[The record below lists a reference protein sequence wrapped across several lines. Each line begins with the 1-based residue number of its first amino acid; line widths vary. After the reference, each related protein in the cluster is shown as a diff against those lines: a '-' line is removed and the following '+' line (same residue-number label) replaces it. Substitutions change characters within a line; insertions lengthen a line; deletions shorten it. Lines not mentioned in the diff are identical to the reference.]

1 MELIKIKPTFALSN
15 KINRFPYQRMK
26 TLLFLSTLLLLGGH
40 RLLAQKDTLD
50 PKKIIKLDDV
60 VVSAQIE
67 PQSIKKSIKNV
78 QVISEKQI
86 KSLGATNLGDVLN
99 QYVNITVMPDGDSGR
114 STVSLFGLD
123 ASYFKVLVDNIPLV
137 NEGGVGNNTDLSQI
151 NLDDIERIEIIE
163 GAMGVT
169 HGANA
174 ISGILNIITKRHTT
188 NKWNI
193 TYSLQEESI
202 GKEYNLTNKGRHILN
217 FKASHNLNNHWTVSL
232 GSTRNKFNG
241 FLGNYNGKQ
250 VLYNDQNR
258 GYRFLPRNYLQ
269 TNAIINYKKEG
280 FNTFYKF
287 ELMNQDIDFYDRSV
301 KSGYNDKWGSY
312 KFGNDRRYFYKRQFH
327 HFNIN
332 GTAWVNYNFSL
343 SYQQQ
348 TRDDEY
354 FRYIINRQLETNNNT
369 QRIESMQ
376 VGYSKGE
383 VSKSFYDKKMAL
395 SLGYEV
401 TKNKGF
407 AIVSAAQ
414 NKTKEVNESIDNYDG
429 FFVSEY
435 HFSPN
440 FSMGLGGRYSFQSM
454 FDNQYSFSLGSRY
467 LLPQNLEWR
476 ASIGKSYRTP
486 DFYELFSN
494 IIFEGHYFL
503 GNEALIPES
512 SLSFDTSLKKITIF
526 SDDLLLKNQ
535 LSLSHN
541 RIKDRITN
549 ALIGYEG
556 ATPKYQN
563 INISKYNYINL
574 ASTNS
579 LSIEDNLEASLGASF
594 TWISQIIDNNVHQ
607 TDDRY
612 LLNMGVNAGL
622 TYSFPEWG
630 TSISGYYKWTG
641 KSQLWTATTNGY
653 IVSEIEPY
661 AWLDASIK
669 QTFLNKKMELTLGAR
684 NLLDV
689 TDVRRTLVTSGHDT
703 SSSVLLGY
711 GRTFFLKLTY
721 NLDINY

>member
-1 MELIKIKPTFALSN
+1 MKLS
-15 KINRFPYQRMK
+15 
-26 TLLFLSTLLLLGGH
+26 LFLYLLLWGGH
-40 RLLAQKDTLD
+40 SLFAQKDTLD
-50 PKKIIKLDDV
+50 PHKIIKLDHL

-78 QVISEKQI
+78 QVITEKQI

-123 ASYFKVLVDNIPLV
+123 ASYFKVLVDNVPLV

-174 ISGILNIITKRHTT
+174 ISGILNIITKRHAD
-188 NKWNI
+188 NKWNL
-193 TYSLQEESI
+193 TYSLQEESV
-202 GKEYNLTNKGRHILN
+202 GREYNLTTRGRHIQN
-217 FKASHNLNNHWTVSL
+217 FKASHNLNDHWMFSIGT
-232 GSTRNKFNG
+232 TRNKFNG
-241 FLGNYNGKQ
+241 FLGNYNGKN

-269 TNAIINYKKEG
+269 TNAIINYKKEH

-287 ELMNQDIDFYDRSV
+287 ELMNQDISFYDRSV
-301 KSGYNDKWGSY
+301 KSGYNDQWGRY

-327 HFNIN
+327 HLNIN
-332 GTAWVNYNFSL
+332 GSGWLNYNFSL
-343 SYQQQ
+343 SYQEQ

-354 FRYIINRQLETNNNT
+354 FRYIISRRLETNNT
-369 QRIESMQ
+369 TERVEAMK

-383 VSKSFYDKKMAL
+383 LSKSFYDKRLAL
-395 SLGYEV
+395 SIGYEA

-407 AIVSAAQ
+407 AIVNASQ
-414 NKTKEVNESIDNYDG
+414 NRTKEVSESIDNYDG
-429 FFVSEY
+429 FLVSEY
-435 HFSPN
+435 HFTPQ
-440 FSMGLGGRYSFQSM
+440 FSLGLGGRYSYQSL
-454 FDNQYSFSLGSRY
+454 FDNQYSFSVGSRY
-467 LLPQNLEWR
+467 LLPKNLEWR
-476 ASIGKSYRTP
+476 ASVGRSYRTP

-503 GNEALIPES
+503 GNESLIPES
-512 SLSFDTSLKKITIF
+512 SLSFDTSLKKMTLF
-526 SDDLLLKNQ
+526 TEDLLMKNQ

-556 ATPKYQN
+556 STPKYQN

-574 ASTNS
+574 ASTNALS
-579 LSIEDNLEASLGASF
+579 LDENLEASIGVSF
-594 TWISQIIDNNVHQ
+594 TWISQIIDNNVHK

-612 LLNMGVNAGL
+612 LLNMGINAGL
-622 TYSFPEWG
+622 TYTFPKWG
-630 TSISGYYKWTG
+630 TSVSGYYKWAG
-641 KSQLWTATTNGY
+641 KSQLWAATTNGY
-653 IVSEIEPY
+653 IVSEVDSY
-661 AWLDASIK
+661 GWLDASIK
-669 QTFLNKKMELTLGAR
+669 QPFLGKKLELTLGAR

-689 TDVRRTLVTSGHDT
+689 TDVKRTLTTEGHNT

-711 GRTFFLKLTY
+711 GRTFFLKLSY

>member
-1 MELIKIKPTFALSN
+1 MKLS
-15 KINRFPYQRMK
+15 
-26 TLLFLSTLLLLGGH
+26 LFLYLLLWGGH
-40 RLLAQKDTLD
+40 SLFAQKDTLD
-50 PKKIIKLDDV
+50 PQKIIKLDHV

-67 PQSIKKSIKNV
+67 TQSIKKSIKNV
-78 QVISEKQI
+78 QVITEKQI

-123 ASYFKVLVDNIPLV
+123 ASYFKVLVDNVPLV

-174 ISGILNIITKRHTT
+174 ISGILNIITKRHAD
-188 NKWNI
+188 NKWNL
-193 TYSLQEESI
+193 TYSLQEESV
-202 GKEYNLTNKGRHILN
+202 GREYNLTTRGRHIQN
-217 FKASHNLNNHWTVSL
+217 FKASHNLNDHWMFSVGT
-232 GSTRNKFNG
+232 TRNKFNG
-241 FLGNYNGKQ
+241 FLGNYNGKN

-269 TNAIINYKKEG
+269 TNAIINYKKEH

-287 ELMNQDIDFYDRSV
+287 ELMNQDISFYDRSV
-301 KSGYNDKWGSY
+301 KSGYNDQWGRY

-327 HFNIN
+327 HLNIN
-332 GTAWVNYNFSL
+332 GSGWLNYNFSL
-343 SYQQQ
+343 SYQEQ

-354 FRYIINRQLETNNNT
+354 FRYIISRRLETNNT
-369 QRIESMQ
+369 TERVEAMK

-383 VSKSFYDKKMAL
+383 LSKSFYDKRLAL
-395 SLGYEV
+395 SIGYEA

-407 AIVSAAQ
+407 AIVNASQ
-414 NKTKEVNESIDNYDG
+414 NRTKEVSESIDNYDG
-429 FFVSEY
+429 FLVSEY
-435 HFSPN
+435 HFTPQ
-440 FSMGLGGRYSFQSM
+440 FSLGLGGRYSYQSL
-454 FDNQYSFSLGSRY
+454 FDNQYSFSVGSRY
-467 LLPQNLEWR
+467 LLPKNLEWR
-476 ASIGKSYRTP
+476 ASVGRSYRTP

-503 GNEALIPES
+503 GNESLIPES
-512 SLSFDTSLKKITIF
+512 SLSFDTSLKKMTLF
-526 SDDLLLKNQ
+526 TEDLLMKNQ

-556 ATPKYQN
+556 STPKYQN

-574 ASTNS
+574 ASTNALS
-579 LSIEDNLEASLGASF
+579 LDENLEASIGASF
-594 TWISQIIDNNVHQ
+594 TWISQIIDNNIHK

-612 LLNMGVNAGL
+612 LLNMGINAGL
-622 TYSFPEWG
+622 TYTFPKWG
-630 TSISGYYKWTG
+630 TSVSGYYKWAG
-641 KSQLWTATTNGY
+641 KSQLWAATTNGY
-653 IVSEIEPY
+653 IVSEVDSY
-661 AWLDASIK
+661 GWLDASIK
-669 QTFLNKKMELTLGAR
+669 QPFLGKKLELTLGAR

-689 TDVRRTLVTSGHDT
+689 TDVKRTLTTEGHNT

-711 GRTFFLKLTY
+711 GRTFFLKLSY

>member
-1 MELIKIKPTFALSN
+1 MKLS
-15 KINRFPYQRMK
+15 
-26 TLLFLSTLLLLGGH
+26 LFLYLLLWGGH
-40 RLLAQKDTLD
+40 SLFAQKDTLD
-50 PKKIIKLDDV
+50 PHKIIKLDHL

-78 QVISEKQI
+78 QVITEKQI

-123 ASYFKVLVDNIPLV
+123 ASYFKVLVDNVPLV

-174 ISGILNIITKRHTT
+174 ISGILNIITKRHAD
-188 NKWNI
+188 NKWNL
-193 TYSLQEESI
+193 TYSLQEESV
-202 GKEYNLTNKGRHILN
+202 GKEYNLSTRGRHIQN
-217 FKASHNLNNHWTVSL
+217 FKASHNLNDHWMFSIGT
-232 GSTRNKFNG
+232 TRNKFNG
-241 FLGNYNGKQ
+241 FLGNYNGKN

-269 TNAIINYKKEG
+269 TNAIINYKKEH

-287 ELMNQDIDFYDRSV
+287 ELMNQDISFYDRSV
-301 KSGYNDKWGSY
+301 KSGYNDQWGRY

-327 HFNIN
+327 HLNIN
-332 GTAWVNYNFSL
+332 GSGWLNYNFSL
-343 SYQQQ
+343 SYQEQ

-354 FRYIINRQLETNNNT
+354 FRYIINRRLETNNT
-369 QRIESMQ
+369 TERVEAMK

-383 VSKSFYDKKMAL
+383 LSKSFYNKRLAL
-395 SLGYEV
+395 SIGYEA

-407 AIVSAAQ
+407 AIVNASQ
-414 NKTKEVNESIDNYDG
+414 NRTKKVSESIDNYDG
-429 FFVSEY
+429 FLVSEY
-435 HFSPN
+435 HFTPQ
-440 FSMGLGGRYSFQSM
+440 FSIGLGGRYSYQSL
-454 FDNQYSFSLGSRY
+454 FDNQYSFSIGSRY
-467 LLPQNLEWR
+467 LLPKNLEWR
-476 ASIGKSYRTP
+476 ASVGRSYRTP

-503 GNEALIPES
+503 GNESLIPES
-512 SLSFDTSLKKITIF
+512 SLSFDTSLKKMTLF
-526 SDDLLLKNQ
+526 TEDLLMKNQ

-556 ATPKYQN
+556 STPKYQN

-574 ASTNS
+574 ASTNALS
-579 LSIEDNLEASLGASF
+579 LDENLEASIGASF
-594 TWISQIIDNNVHQ
+594 TWISQIIDNNVHK

-612 LLNMGVNAGL
+612 LLNMGINAGL
-622 TYSFPEWG
+622 TYTFPKWG
-630 TSISGYYKWTG
+630 TSVSGYYKWAG
-641 KSQLWTATTNGY
+641 KSQLWAATTNGY
-653 IVSEIEPY
+653 IVSEVDSY
-661 AWLDASIK
+661 GWLDASIK
-669 QTFLNKKMELTLGAR
+669 QPFLGKKLELTLGAR

-689 TDVRRTLVTSGHDT
+689 TDVKRTLTTEGHNT

-711 GRTFFLKLTY
+711 GRTFFLKLSY

>member
-1 MELIKIKPTFALSN
+1 MKLS
-15 KINRFPYQRMK
+15 
-26 TLLFLSTLLLLGGH
+26 LFLYLLLWGGH
-40 RLLAQKDTLD
+40 SLFAQKDTLD
-50 PKKIIKLDDV
+50 PQKIIKLDHV

-78 QVISEKQI
+78 QVITEKQI

-123 ASYFKVLVDNIPLV
+123 ASYFKVLVDNVPLV

-174 ISGILNIITKRHTT
+174 ISGILNIITKRHAD
-188 NKWNI
+188 NKWNL
-193 TYSLQEESI
+193 TYSLQEESV
-202 GKEYNLTNKGRHILN
+202 GREYNLTTRGRHIQN
-217 FKASHNLNNHWTVSL
+217 FKASHNLNDHWMFSVGT
-232 GSTRNKFNG
+232 TRNKFNG
-241 FLGNYNGKQ
+241 FLGNYNGKN

-269 TNAIINYKKEG
+269 SNAIINYKKEH

-287 ELMNQDIDFYDRSV
+287 ELMNQDISFYDRSV
-301 KSGYNDKWGSY
+301 KSGYNDQWGRY

-327 HFNIN
+327 HLNIN
-332 GTAWVNYNFSL
+332 GSGWLNYNFSL
-343 SYQQQ
+343 SYQEQ

-354 FRYIINRQLETNNNT
+354 FRYIISRRLETNNT
-369 QRIESMQ
+369 TERVEAMK

-383 VSKSFYDKKMAL
+383 LSKSFYDKRLAL
-395 SLGYEV
+395 SIGYEA

-407 AIVSAAQ
+407 AIVNASQ
-414 NKTKEVNESIDNYDG
+414 NRTKEVSESIDNYDG
-429 FFVSEY
+429 FLVSEY
-435 HFSPN
+435 HFTPQ
-440 FSMGLGGRYSFQSM
+440 FSLGLGGRYSYQSL
-454 FDNQYSFSLGSRY
+454 FDNQYSFSVGSRY
-467 LLPQNLEWR
+467 LLPKNLEWR
-476 ASIGKSYRTP
+476 ASVGRSYRTP

-503 GNEALIPES
+503 GNESLIPES
-512 SLSFDTSLKKITIF
+512 SLSFDTSLKKMTLF
-526 SDDLLLKNQ
+526 SEDLLMKNQ

-556 ATPKYQN
+556 STPKYQN

-574 ASTNS
+574 ASTNALS
-579 LSIEDNLEASLGASF
+579 LDENLEASIGASF
-594 TWISQIIDNNVHQ
+594 TWISQIIDNNVHK

-612 LLNMGVNAGL
+612 LLNMGINAGL
-622 TYSFPEWG
+622 TYTFPKWG
-630 TSISGYYKWTG
+630 TSVSGYYKWAG
-641 KSQLWTATTNGY
+641 KSQLWAATTNGY
-653 IVSEIEPY
+653 IVSEVDSY
-661 AWLDASIK
+661 GWLDASIK
-669 QTFLNKKMELTLGAR
+669 QPFLGKKLELTLGAR

-689 TDVRRTLVTSGHDT
+689 TDVKRTLTTEGHNT

-711 GRTFFLKLTY
+711 VRTFFLKLSY

>member
-1 MELIKIKPTFALSN
+1 
-15 KINRFPYQRMK
+15 MK
-26 TLLFLSTLLLLGGH
+26 TVLLLTSIFLNSYA
-40 RLLAQKDTLD
+40 LLAQKDTLD
-50 PKKIIKLDDV
+50 SKKIIKLDDV

-123 ASYFKVLVDNIPLV
+123 ASYFKVLVDNVPLV

-174 ISGILNIITKRHTT
+174 ITGILNIITKRHAD
-188 NKWNI
+188 NKWNL
-193 TYSLQEESI
+193 TYSLQEESV
-202 GKEYNLTNKGRHILN
+202 GKEYNLTTRGRHIQN
-217 FKASHNLNNHWTVSL
+217 FKASHNLNDHWMFSIGT
-232 GSTRNKFNG
+232 TRNKFNG
-241 FLGNYNGKQ
+241 FLGNYNGKY

-269 TNAIINYKKEG
+269 TNAVINYKKER

-287 ELMNQDIDFYDRSV
+287 ELMNQDISFYDRSI
-301 KSGYNDKWGSY
+301 KSGYNDQWGRY

-327 HFNIN
+327 HLNIN
-332 GTAWVNYNFSL
+332 GSGWLNYNFSL
-343 SYQQQ
+343 SYQEQ

-354 FRYIINRQLETNNNT
+354 FRYIISRRLETNNT
-369 QRIESMQ
+369 TERVEAMK

-383 VSKSFYDKKMAL
+383 LSKSFYDRKLAL
-395 SLGYEV
+395 SIGYEA

-407 AIVSAAQ
+407 AVVNAAQ
-414 NKTKEVNESIDNYDG
+414 NRTKEVNESIDNYDG
-429 FFVSEY
+429 FLVSEY
-435 HFSPN
+435 HFTPN
-440 FSMGLGGRYSFQSM
+440 FSMGLGGRYSFQSL
-454 FDNQYSFSLGSRY
+454 FENQYSFSIGARY
-467 LLPQNLEWR
+467 LLPENLEWR
-476 ASIGKSYRTP
+476 TSVGRSYRTP

-503 GNEALIPES
+503 GNENLTPES
-512 SLSFDTSLKKITIF
+512 SLSFDTSLKKITLF
-526 SDDLLLKNQ
+526 CDDLMMKNQ

-556 ATPKYQN
+556 STPKYQN

-574 ASTNS
+574 ASTNAIS
-579 LSIEDNLEASLGASF
+579 LDENLEANIGASF
-594 TWISQIIDNNVHQ
+594 TWISQIINNNVHK

-612 LLNMGVNAGL
+612 LLNMGINAGL
-622 TYSFPEWG
+622 TYTLPKWG
-630 TSISGYYKWTG
+630 TSVSGYYKWAG
-641 KSQLWTATTNGY
+641 KSQLWAATTNGY
-653 IVSEIEPY
+653 IVSEVDPY
-661 AWLDASIK
+661 GWLDASIK
-669 QTFLNKKMELTLGAR
+669 QPFLGKKLELTLGAR
-684 NLLDV
+684 NLLDI
-689 TDVRRTLVTSGHDT
+689 TDVKRTLTTEGHNT

>member
-1 MELIKIKPTFALSN
+1 MKLS
-15 KINRFPYQRMK
+15 
-26 TLLFLSTLLLLGGH
+26 LFLYLLLWGGH
-40 RLLAQKDTLD
+40 SLFAQKDTLD
-50 PKKIIKLDDV
+50 PQKIIKLDHV

-78 QVISEKQI
+78 QVITEKQI

-123 ASYFKVLVDNIPLV
+123 ASYFKVLVDNVPLV

-174 ISGILNIITKRHTT
+174 ISGILNIITKRHAD
-188 NKWNI
+188 NKWNL
-193 TYSLQEESI
+193 TYSLQEESV
-202 GKEYNLTNKGRHILN
+202 GREYNLTTRGRHIQN
-217 FKASHNLNNHWTVSL
+217 FKASHNLNDHWMFSVGT
-232 GSTRNKFNG
+232 TRNKFNG
-241 FLGNYNGKQ
+241 FLGNYNGKN

-269 TNAIINYKKEG
+269 SNAIINYKKEH

-287 ELMNQDIDFYDRSV
+287 ELMNQDISFYDRSV
-301 KSGYNDKWGSY
+301 KSGYNDQWGRY

-327 HFNIN
+327 HLNLHGSGWLDSN
-332 GTAWVNYNFSL
+332 GSL
-343 SYQQQ
+343 SFQEQ

-354 FRYIINRQLETNNNT
+354 FRYIISRRLETNNT
-369 QRIESMQ
+369 TERVEAMK

-383 VSKSFYDKKMAL
+383 LSKSFYDKRLAL
-395 SLGYEV
+395 SIGYEA

-407 AIVSAAQ
+407 AIVNASQ
-414 NKTKEVNESIDNYDG
+414 NRTKEVSESIDNYDG
-429 FFVSEY
+429 FLVSEY
-435 HFSPN
+435 HFTPQ
-440 FSMGLGGRYSFQSM
+440 FSLGLGGRYSYQSL
-454 FDNQYSFSLGSRY
+454 FDNQYSFSVGSRY
-467 LLPQNLEWR
+467 LLPKNLEWR
-476 ASIGKSYRTP
+476 ASVGRSYRTP

-503 GNEALIPES
+503 GNESLIPES
-512 SLSFDTSLKKITIF
+512 SLSFDTSLKKMTLF
-526 SDDLLLKNQ
+526 SEDLLMKNQ

-556 ATPKYQN
+556 STPKYQN

-574 ASTNS
+574 ASTNALS
-579 LSIEDNLEASLGASF
+579 LDENLEASIGASF
-594 TWISQIIDNNVHQ
+594 TWISQIIDNNVHK

-612 LLNMGVNAGL
+612 LLNMGINAGL
-622 TYSFPEWG
+622 TYTFPKWG
-630 TSISGYYKWTG
+630 TSVSGYYKWAG
-641 KSQLWTATTNGY
+641 KSQLWAATTNGY
-653 IVSEIEPY
+653 IVSEVDSY
-661 AWLDASIK
+661 GWLDASIK
-669 QTFLNKKMELTLGAR
+669 QPFLGKKLELTLGAR

-689 TDVRRTLVTSGHDT
+689 TDVKRTLTTEGHNT

-711 GRTFFLKLTY
+711 GRTFFLKLSY

>member
-1 MELIKIKPTFALSN
+1 MNLS
-15 KINRFPYQRMK
+15 
-26 TLLFLSTLLLLGGH
+26 LFLYLLLWGGH
-40 RLLAQKDTLD
+40 SLFAQKDTLD
-50 PKKIIKLDDV
+50 PQKIIKLDHV

-78 QVISEKQI
+78 QVITEKQI

-99 QYVNITVMPDGDSGR
+99 QYVNITVMPDEDSGR

-123 ASYFKVLVDNIPLV
+123 ASYFKVLVDNVPLV

-174 ISGILNIITKRHTT
+174 ISGILNIITKRHAD
-188 NKWNI
+188 NKWNL
-193 TYSLQEESI
+193 TYSLQEESV
-202 GKEYNLTNKGRHILN
+202 GREYNLTTRGRHIQN
-217 FKASHNLNNHWTVSL
+217 FKASHTLIDHWMFSIGT
-232 GSTRNKFNG
+232 TRNKFNG
-241 FLGNYNGKQ
+241 FLGNYNGKN

-269 TNAIINYKKEG
+269 TNAIINYKKEH

-287 ELMNQDIDFYDRSV
+287 ELMNQDISFYDRSV
-301 KSGYNDKWGSY
+301 KSGYNDQWGRY

-327 HFNIN
+327 HLNIN
-332 GTAWVNYNFSL
+332 GSGWLNYNFSL
-343 SYQQQ
+343 SYQEQ

-354 FRYIINRQLETNNNT
+354 FRYIISRRLETNNT
-369 QRIESMQ
+369 TERVEAMK

-383 VSKSFYDKKMAL
+383 LSKSFYDKRLAL
-395 SLGYEV
+395 SIGYEA
-401 TKNKGF
+401 TKNKVF
-407 AIVSAAQ
+407 DVVNASQ
-414 NKTKEVNESIDNYDG
+414 NRTKEVSESIDNYDG
-429 FFVSEY
+429 FLVSEY
-435 HFSPN
+435 HFTPQ
-440 FSMGLGGRYSFQSM
+440 FSLGLGGRYSYQSL
-454 FDNQYSFSLGSRY
+454 FDNQYSFSVGSRY
-467 LLPQNLEWR
+467 LLPKNLEWR
-476 ASIGKSYRTP
+476 ASVGRSYRTP

-503 GNEALIPES
+503 GNESLIPES
-512 SLSFDTSLKKITIF
+512 SLSFDTSLKKMTLF
-526 SDDLLLKNQ
+526 TEDLLMKNQ

-556 ATPKYQN
+556 STPKYQN

-574 ASTNS
+574 ASTNALS
-579 LSIEDNLEASLGASF
+579 LDENLEASIGASF
-594 TWISQIIDNNVHQ
+594 TWISQIIDNNVHK

-612 LLNMGVNAGL
+612 LLNMGINAGL
-622 TYSFPEWG
+622 TYTFPKWG
-630 TSISGYYKWTG
+630 TSVSGYYKWAG
-641 KSQLWTATTNGY
+641 KSQLWAATTNGY
-653 IVSEIEPY
+653 IVSEVDPY
-661 AWLDASIK
+661 GWLDASIK
-669 QTFLNKKMELTLGAR
+669 QPFLGKKLELTLGAR

-689 TDVRRTLVTSGHDT
+689 TDVKRTLTTEGHNT

-711 GRTFFLKLTY
+711 GRTFFLKLSY